1 MQGHPEERLGTTC
14 RTGCVEFKKFSTI
27 KTAQA
32 RELMNSE
39 ETQ

>member
-1 MQGHPEERLGTTC
+1 MQGHPEKRLGTTC

-27 KTAQA
+27 KTAQG
-32 RELMNSE
+32 ELMNSE